1 MRVAFQ
7 PAQRN
12 TVARGAQRSRG
23 SAVRVACSS
32 SSSSGADV
40 NRRSVLSTGRCLA
53 HSRNQWAGVSGTPGP
68 EDRLARWS
76 LPWTTVHYN
85 GNMIICSPRHARE
98 SITVGIWG
106 PIGIAMLAIRVSDQT
121 CGCALHVQRRK

>member
-32 SSSSGADV
+32 NSSGADV
-40 NRRSVLSTGRCLA
+40 NRRSVLSTGGCLV
-53 HSRNQWAGVSGTPGP
+53 HSRNRWAEVSGTPGP
-68 EDRLARWS
+68 KDS
-76 LPWTTVHYN
+76 LVRESSLWTTVH
-85 GNMIICSPRHARE
+85 
-98 SITVGIWG
+98 
-106 PIGIAMLAIRVSDQT
+106 
-121 CGCALHVQRRK
+121 